1 MGENSKNV
9 IVERLVPK
17 ETEVLH
23 TWRCQR
29 LKFSIR
35 QVDED
40 HISAVKRLAK
50 LRLKELALCHSL

>member
-9 IVERLVPK
+9 IVERLVLK

-23 TWRCQR
+23 MWGCQR
-29 LKFSIR
+29 LKFGIR

-40 HISAVKRLAK
+40 HISAVKR
-50 LRLKELALCHSL
+50 

>member
-9 IVERLVPK
+9 ILERLVPN

-40 HISAVKRLAK
+40 HISAVKR
-50 LRLKELALCHSL
+50 